1 MITQLS
7 QLDLN
12 KKYSYADYLTWQF
25 DEMVE
30 LIKGKIYAMSPA
42 PSKKHQFIL
51 GNIYLI
57 LGNLYK
63 KSSCKVCI
71 APFDVKLLN
80 NKLSTPDSQIFSVVQ
95 PDIFIVCD
103 ETKLQKLACHG
114 APNLVIEILSPGNS
128 KKEMGIKFDLYE
140 ENKVLEYWIVE
151 PLNETVQIYSLQNE
165 KYIGLKP
172 FTVDDKIKSVL
183 FPNLDFDIKEFFD
196 I

>member
-1 MITQLS
+1 MIIQLS

-114 APNLVIEILSPGNS
+114 APDLVIEILSPGNS

>member
-63 KSSCKVCI
+63 KSACKVCI

-80 NKLSTPDSQIFSVVQ
+80 NKLSTPDNQVFSVVQ

-103 ETKLQKLACHG
+103 ATKLQKLACHG
-114 APNLVIEILSPGNS
+114 APDLVIEILSPGNS

>member
-30 LIKGKIYAMSPA
+30 LIKGKIYSMSPA

-80 NKLSTPDSQIFSVVQ
+80 NKLSTPDNQVFSVVQ

-103 ETKLQKLACHG
+103 AAKLQKLACHG
-114 APNLVIEILSPGNS
+114 APDLVIEILSPGNS

-140 ENKVLEYWIVE
+140 ENRVLEYWIVE

-183 FPNLDFDIKEFFD
+183 FPNLDFDIKEVFD

>member
-57 LGNLYK
+57 LGSLYK

-71 APFDVKLLN
+71 ALFDVKLLN

-114 APNLVIEILSPGNS
+114 APDLVIEILSPGNS

>member
-51 GNIYLI
+51 GNLHLI

-71 APFDVKLLN
+71 APFDVKLVN
-80 NKLSTPDSQIFSVVQ
+80 NKLSTPDNQIFSVVQ

-103 ETKLQKLACHG
+103 NSKLQQQACHG
-114 APNLVIEILSPGNS
+114 APDLVIEILSPGNS
-128 KKEMGIKFDLYE
+128 KKEMGVKFDLYE
-140 ENKVLEYWIVE
+140 ENEVLEYWIVE
-151 PLNETVQIYSLQNE
+151 PLNETLQIYSLQNG

-172 FTVDDKIKSVL
+172 FTVDDKIKSLL
-183 FPNLDFDIKEFFD
+183 FPELNFEIKEVFDI
-196 I
+196 

>member
-30 LIKGKIYAMSPA
+30 LIEGKIYAISPA

-80 NKLSTPDSQIFSVVQ
+80 NKLSTRDSQVFSVVQ

-114 APNLVIEILSPGNS
+114 APDLVIEILSSGNS

-172 FTVDDKIKSVL
+172 FTIDDKIKSVL
-183 FPNLDFDIKEFFD
+183 FPDLNFDIKEFFD

>member
-114 APNLVIEILSPGNS
+114 APDLVIEILSPGNS

>member
-1 MITQLS
+1 MITDFS

-25 DEMVE
+25 EGMVE
-30 LIKGKIYAMSPA
+30 LIRGKIYEMSPA

-51 GNIYLI
+51 GNLHLI

-71 APFDVKLLN
+71 SPFDVKLVN
-80 NKLSTPDSQIFSVVQ
+80 AKLSTPDHEIFSVVQ

-103 ETKLQKLACHG
+103 ESKLQKLACHG
-114 APNLVIEILSPGNS
+114 APDLVIEVLSPGNS
-128 KKEMGIKFDLYE
+128 KKEMGVKFDLYQ
-140 ENKVLEYWIVE
+140 ENEVLEYWIVE
-151 PLNETVQIYSLQNE
+151 PLNETVQVYSLQDK

-172 FTVDDKIKSVL
+172 CTIDDKITSVL
-183 FPNLDFDIKEFFD
+183 FPNLNFDIKEVFD

>member
-30 LIKGKIYAMSPA
+30 LIRGKIYAMSPA

-63 KSSCKVCI
+63 KSACKVCI

-80 NKLSTPDSQIFSVVQ
+80 NKLSTPDNQVFSVVQ

-103 ETKLQKLACHG
+103 ASKLQKLACHG
-114 APNLVIEILSPGNS
+114 APDLVIEILSPGNS